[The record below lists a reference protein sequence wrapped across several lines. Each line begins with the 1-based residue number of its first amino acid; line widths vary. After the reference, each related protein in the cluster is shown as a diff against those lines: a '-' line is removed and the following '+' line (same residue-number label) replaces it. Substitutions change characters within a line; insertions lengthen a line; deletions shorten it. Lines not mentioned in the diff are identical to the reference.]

1 MKKIIIPVAAIVL
14 CAWIPAAASYLS
26 INALLDSLHG
36 ALGDRPAYAV
46 ESSDNSI
53 VLTDVASGMAACTI
67 RQSDAKT
74 VTMSAT
80 IARLPLGSQKQVQ
93 RAIDQIVDFNVNS
106 SVGTLS
112 LNNRTGEVRME
123 HYVNSSLVPS
133 SSVAQVAIR
142 FADVARTESG
152 LFSRAM

>member
-1 MKKIIIPVAAIVL
+1 V
-14 CAWIPAAASYLS
+14 
-26 INALLDSLHG
+26 
-36 ALGDRPAYAV
+36 LGDRPAYGV
-46 ESSDNSI
+46 ESDGSSI

-67 RQSDAKT
+67 RQTDART

-80 IARLPLGSQKQVQ
+80 IARLPLTSSKQVQ
-93 RAIDQIVDFNVNS
+93 RAIEQIGDFNVNS

-112 LNNRTGEVRME
+112 LDDRTGEVRME

-142 FADVARTESG
+142 FADIARKESG